1 VDKLSIRLAACLVL
15 ALAMAGSALCAEK
28 EKGKEQ
34 DEKVALDQVPAAV
47 KDAAVKAVDGLIL
60 TEAEKEVKNG
70 GAVVYELK
78 GTASGK
84 EYEVKVSAD
93 GKVLKAKEEKN
104 EKEEKAGKK
113 NEKDD
118 DDGEDEK
125 DEKNEKDDGDKDE
138 DKK

>member
-1 VDKLSIRLAACLVL
+1 LSIRLAACLVL
-15 ALAMAGSALCAEK
+15 ALAVAGSALCAEK
-28 EKGKEQ
+28 KQ
-34 DEKVALDQVPAAV
+34 DEKIPLADVPAAV
-47 KDAAVKAVDGLIL
+47 KDAAVKAVDGLTL
-60 TEAEKEVKNG
+60 TEAEKEVKN

-93 GKVLKAKEEKN
+93 GKVLKTEEEKG

-113 NEKDD
+113 KEKDD

-125 DEKNEKDDGDKDE
+125 DDEKDEG
-138 DKK
+138 KK

>member
-15 ALAMAGSALCAEK
+15 ALMAAGSAVCAEK
-28 EKGKEQ
+28 EKKQ
-34 DEKVALDQVPAAV
+34 DEKIPLADVPAVV
-47 KDAAVKAVDGLIL
+47 KDAAVKAVDGLTL
-60 TEAEKEVKNG
+60 TKAEKEVKNG
-70 GAVVYELK
+70 AVVYELE

-93 GKVLKAKEEKN
+93 GKVLKAEEEKG

-113 NEKDD
+113 KEKDD
-118 DDGEDEK
+118 DDGDDEK
-125 DEKNEKDDGDKDE
+125 DDDKDEDKDE

>member
-15 ALAMAGSALCAEK
+15 ALAMASSALCAEK
-28 EKGKEQ
+28 EKGKKQ

-47 KDAAVKAVDGLIL
+47 KDASVKAVASLTL
-60 TEAEKEVKNG
+60 TEAEKEVKN

-93 GKVLKAKEEKN
+93 GKVLKAEEEKG

-113 NEKDD
+113 KEKDD
-118 DDGEDEK
+118 DDGDDEK
-125 DEKNEKDDGDKDE
+125 DDDKDDDKDE
-138 DKK
+138 GKK